1 MSGGRQAWCPR
12 CDDVRGARPGS
23 ACPVCGRQIG
33 EVGEE
38 RISRFETEGAPW
50 HFKLLIAI
58 TVIYLGY
65 RFIQLIFWG
74 FG

>member
-1 MSGGRQAWCPR
+1 VPH
-12 CDDVRGARPGS
+12 CDTCDRFYNPNTLTLEG
-23 ACPVCGRQIG
+23 ACPVCGRPIG
-33 EVGEE
+33 EVGQEK
-38 RISRFETEGAPW
+38 ISRFETEGAPW